1 MSILIKPPCCNDRPD
16 EKKPIYNGDNFVMVS
31 PAPKWEV
38 KGYDVK
44 SLSIPNKEKF
54 VLVRYWTPSS
64 KNEVWGY
71 EDFAEFVSSK
81 LTDLNDKQV
90 EEVVTLFAAFVSKET
105 NFNGDLVEQIKALA
119 PTSDNTWSV
128 EAIYEAFCQV
138 IEDSG
143 DTPWAD
149 SSYNDRMREAHI
161 IYEKLQAGEKLDV
174 YDELFELI
182 AIYDEDDE

>member
-1 MSILIKPPCCNDRPD
+1 MSEPLIPPCCNANIDT
-16 EKKPIYNGDNFVMVS
+16 EH
-31 PAPKWEV
+31 
-38 KGYDVK
+38 
-44 SLSIPNKEKF
+44 
-54 VLVRYWTPSS
+54 
-64 KNEVWGY
+64 
-71 EDFAEFVSSK
+71 
-81 LTDLNDKQV
+81 
-90 EEVVTLFAAFVSKET
+90 
-105 NFNGDLVEQIKALA
+105 
-119 PTSDNTWSV
+119 TWSV